1 MPQHVLFISAH
12 LDDAI
17 LSCGDYIDALVQK
30 DYQVTIATVFTGMGT
45 ELSMLARIL
54 HKKFGLGMDT
64 MDVRRQEDTL
74 AAKAL
79 GASVLHLNL
88 LECIYRKN
96 KDGSPVYSKLNELFN
111 TEWRTEHQVMEE
123 IVSAL
128 SEQIQ
133 FENYAGV
140 YVPLGIGRH
149 IDHCLVRQSAERCG
163 LSAGNGTGWPA
174 HLMYYEDLPYLC
186 FNNDLTWRTELAAG
200 LSERSVKLG
209 RSNLK
214 AKLNAAL
221 KYSSQIS
228 LLWTSRFSMLR
239 QMAEH
244 ARGAARQSKR
254 EGSVSCDYFFRVYAA
269 DSKASV
275 PLGESG
281 TSGARLHHL

>member
-1 MPQHVLFISAH
+1 MSQHVLFISAH

-17 LSCGDYIDALVQK
+17 LSCGDYIDALVHNN
-30 DYQVTIATVFTGMGT
+30 YRVTIATVFTGMGT

-64 MDVRRQEDTL
+64 MDVRREEDIH

-111 TEWRTEHQVMEE
+111 TEVRTEHQVMEE
-123 IVSAL
+123 IVSVL
-128 SEQIQ
+128 SSQIQ
-133 FENYAGV
+133 FENYDGI

-149 IDHCLVRQSAERCG
+149 IDHCLVRQAAERCG
-163 LSAGNGTGWPA
+163 LRAGNSTGG
-174 HLMYYEDLPYLC
+174 HIRLIYYEDLPYLC

-200 LSERSVKLG
+200 LIERSVKLG
-209 RSNLK
+209 RSNLT

-221 KYSSQIS
+221 KYGSQIS

-244 ARGAARQSKR
+244 ARGAARQSKLQGP
-254 EGSVSCDYFFRVYAA
+254 ESGNYFFRVYTA
-269 DSKASV
+269 DANEPV
-275 PLGESG
+275 PLSESG
-281 TSGARLHHL
+281 T